1 MTPPPVSN
9 IPPTG
14 PLIAEN
20 TVPDRVRECG
30 SGSSGSGPG
39 ATLLVVKVLLVAVL
53 VASVERLTV
62 GITVSAFALLLLEY
76 AGKRVV
82 SSGSMES
89 LLRRVSSHLGFNQN
103 VRIQLK
109 TSEVCEHSAT
119 ELNRLISNV
128 DEIEV
133 VEGNEIDR
141 ELDSSMVMMEPLPLA
156 SSECKVRRSSRSGR
170 FKSKMVKKLVPKKF
184 RGSKKENRDNKQ
196 NEAESGSEVSSG
208 LGEEEKFQ
216 SLEIEHECVDDDGD
230 DGEVDGGGNGYGITY
245 SKESPLEEEKKRIES
260 VGVVNSGYSYT
271 ILVIIT
277 LVGLLVG
284 RFPALILT
292 MAWCCLLKIV
302 KVLCR

>member
-89 LLRRVSSHLGFNQN
+89 LLRRVSS

-133 VEGNEIDR
+133 VEGNEIAR

-216 SLEIEHECVDDDGD
+216 SLEIEHECVDDDD
-230 DGEVDGGGNGYGITY
+230 YDEVNGGGNGNGITY
-245 SKESPLEEEKKRIES
+245 SKESSLEEEKKRIES

-292 MAWCCLLKIV
+292 MAWCFLLKIV
-302 KVLCR
+302 KVLWR